1 VLKIQEK
8 GWPQVCGL
16 KIESITMPAYV
27 GLARQA
33 TYFFASPKKQVKKA
47 SPCMGMQKF
56 RPTFE
61 NAL

>member
-1 VLKIQEK
+1 
-8 GWPQVCGL
+8 
-16 KIESITMPAYV
+16 MPAYV

-33 TYFFASPKKQVKKA
+33 TYFFASPKKQDKKA